1 MIKAIRYCVGIT
13 LIIIF
18 LGFVYA
24 VLNKAQAET
33 HPVFP
38 PGVMTTTQIPIYC
51 GDGPVVFA
59 YASGMFK
66 QKSIAWS
73 DVKQSGDPN
82 SETFAWVSFWYS
94 EELKNGSVFLTIK
107 ETGQTC
113 LMGYGM
119 DWIFDTEL
127 LLDIVNDSFANESK
141 IPDED

>member
-38 PGVMTTTQIPIYC
+38 PGVMQQQQIPIFC
-51 GDGPVVFA
+51 GPGPLVFS
-59 YASGMFK
+59 YASSTFK
-66 QKSIAWS
+66 QKPIAWS
-73 DVKQSGDPN
+73 DVLN
-82 SETFAWVSFWYS
+82 
-94 EELKNGSVFLTIK
+94 NGSVFLTIQSSG
-107 ETGQTC
+107 ETC

-127 LLDIVNDSFANESK
+127 LLDIVNDSFANGSK
-141 IPDED
+141 LPDEVE